1 MAKMTKAQ
9 ARKRLKEARQKV
21 IAVQNVMMG
30 SDHLTPKQYQDCMN
44 IIREL
49 SKLINSPQL
58 K

>member
-1 MAKMTKAQ
+1 MTKAQ
-9 ARKRLKEARQKV
+9 AKKRLKEARSKV

-30 SDHLTPKQYQDCMN
+30 SDHLTNAQFNACMN

-49 SKLINSPQL
+49 SKIINSPQL